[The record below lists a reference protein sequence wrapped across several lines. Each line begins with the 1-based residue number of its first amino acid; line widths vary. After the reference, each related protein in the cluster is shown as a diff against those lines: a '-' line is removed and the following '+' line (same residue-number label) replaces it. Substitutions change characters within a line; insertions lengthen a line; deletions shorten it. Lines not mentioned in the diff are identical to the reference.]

1 MYFIP
6 PNPGNNPANPFYYRT
21 MEEQRRE
28 LDNQVEGSSEGD
40 IQEEQPGIT
49 AERQKDKMFSKP
61 KPSKRAVLG
70 EPEPDIT
77 DRPGGKT
84 RPVTLSTPD
93 TGIGNPTSPPEDDD
107 DKKGDDKKEDDKKGD
122 DKKDDDKKDD
132 DDKKGKPKGKPKG
145 PRPGAGNIS
154 RPSFGSAPILP
165 DNPGGFGSGG
175 TGRR

>member
-28 LDNQVEGSSEGD
+28 LDKQVEGSSEGD

-61 KPSKRAVLG
+61 KPSKRTVLG
-70 EPEPDIT
+70 EPDLT

-93 TGIGNPTSPPEDDD
+93 TGIGNPPEDDD
-107 DKKGDDKKEDDKKGD
+107 DKKDDDE
-122 DKKDDDKKDD
+122 KKDDEKKDD
-132 DDKKGKPKGKPKG
+132 EEKKDDKKGKPKGKPKG
-145 PRPGAGNIS
+145 PRPGAGDIS
-154 RPSFGSAPILP
+154 PRPSFGKAPGGP
-165 DNPGGFGSGG
+165 YNPGGFGYG
-175 TGRR
+175 

>member
-28 LDNQVEGSSEGD
+28 LDNQVEGSSEDD

-61 KPSKRAVLG
+61 KPSKRTVLG

-93 TGIGNPTSPPEDDD
+93 TGIGNPTSSPE
-107 DKKGDDKKEDDKKGD
+107 GDD
-122 DKKDDDKKDD
+122 DKKDDDEKK

-145 PRPGAGNIS
+145 PRPGAGGLGP

-165 DNPGGFGSGG
+165 DNPGGFGYGR
-175 TGRR
+175 TGRG

>member
-28 LDNQVEGSSEGD
+28 LDKQVEGSSEGD

-107 DKKGDDKKEDDKKGD
+107 EKKD
-122 DKKDDDKKDD
+122 DKKDDDEEKK

-145 PRPGAGNIS
+145 PKGPKGPRPGAGGLGP
-154 RPSFGSAPILP
+154 RPKIGGPPGGPF
-165 DNPGGFGSGG
+165 NPGD
-175 TGRR
+175 

>member
-28 LDNQVEGSSEGD
+28 LNKQVEGSSEDD

-61 KPSKRAVLG
+61 KPAKRTVPDTSIG
-70 EPEPDIT
+70 EPPTVGEP
-77 DRPGGKT
+77 PKG
-84 RPVTLSTPD
+84 PD
-93 TGIGNPTSPPEDDD
+93 FSDGSGPKISGPIDPPDSGDGSDEDDE
-107 DKKGDDKKEDDKKGD
+107 KKK
-122 DKKDDDKKDD
+122 

-145 PRPGAGNIS
+145 PKGPRPGAGGLGP
-154 RPSFGSAPILP
+154 RPSFGKA
-165 DNPGGFGSGG
+165 PGGPFNPSGR
-175 TGRR
+175 GRR

>member
-28 LDNQVEGSSEGD
+28 LDKQVEGSSEGD

-107 DKKGDDKKEDDKKGD
+107 DKKG
-122 DKKDDDKKDD
+122 
-132 DDKKGKPKGKPKG
+132 KPKGKPKG

-165 DNPGGFGSGG
+165 DNPGGFGYGG
-175 TGRR
+175 IGRR